1 MNNYSQLDIIL
12 ADANQCTNKTIL
24 PPEPPGVWFS
34 FAKQPPTV
42 GGMYLVFLRHRWDN
56 GAQIC
61 FAWYAEPPATPMALT
76 ST

>member
-42 GGMYLVFLRHRWDN
+42 GGNVSSIPTTPLGQWSPNLLCLV
-56 GAQIC
+56 C
-61 FAWYAEPPATPMALT
+61 
-76 ST
+76 